1 MNCNLVVTALQIL
14 LLSALWRRL
23 IMVKEEGAARAK
35 LTKALSIYRGD
46 VEVARNSYIL
56 TNLLIG
62 CLVG

>member
-1 MNCNLVVTALQIL
+1 MEE
-14 LLSALWRRL
+14 
-23 IMVKEEGAARAK
+23 EEGAARAK

>member
-1 MNCNLVVTALQIL
+1 MEE
-14 LLSALWRRL
+14 
-23 IMVKEEGAARAK
+23 EEGAARAK

-62 CLVG
+62 WLVDCLLA